1 MIEKEKIELLRKK
14 GETYRQIAHSF
25 GVSLSCIYQI
35 HNNKN
40 INPLEHKLWSS
51 EKRKLLGLPNI
62 KNYEGMDGR
71 NWTREL
77 VRIRDNWTCQNC
89 SRIWKKGERRFD
101 VHHQDEHLE
110 GQDKFKYMGKIDK
123 ENMNKMIT
131 LCHLCHMNL
140 PEVKKK
146 IGRSKNKI

>member
-62 KNYEGMDGR
+62 KNYEESMIEACYNKYNLNITKLIYNKKSPFTRAGIHLKWNPCLVQLHYKLIKEILNFLGR
-71 NWTREL
+71 
-77 VRIRDNWTCQNC
+77 
-89 SRIWKKGERRFD
+89 
-101 VHHQDEHLE
+101 
-110 GQDKFKYMGKIDK
+110 
-123 ENMNKMIT
+123 
-131 LCHLCHMNL
+131 
-140 PEVKKK
+140 
-146 IGRSKNKI
+146 